1 MKVIIGAF
9 AHESND
15 FCPSL
20 TKKEMFEF
28 YEGEDIFSQL
38 PVDDIFL
45 EAGIDVIPSIFASAQ
60 SFGTV
65 EENAFLY
72 FEEKILAI
80 TRKNPDVD
88 GIWMFCHGAM
98 NVENI
103 GSGEYKLAC
112 DVRNLV
118 GQDCVISFGMDLH
131 GNIEKDLANKVN
143 IIRCYHTAPHT
154 DQVDTYRR
162 TAKALVHYLIKG
174 YHHFSQLRKISMIFP
189 GEMAATTVEP
199 FKGIVSYMKDLEEND
214 PKVLCASTFI
224 GFAWMDAERTSSS
237 VVVVPSS
244 PDYEGYCSKK
254 ADELA
259 GLVFS
264 KRCEFGFE
272 ELSLS
277 PALTVEYSLNN
288 LEPTVCVTDMGDNP
302 TAGTLGGSTV
312 LLREFIKNPHPGKK
326 VLIAGIYDKNAFGLC
341 QNYEPNKLFDLSIGI
356 DVDEVTRPIKLKVTY
371 KGRYD
376 VHGYNIIG
384 SPINKRCEAVLLSFG
399 TIDIIVTD
407 KAYAF
412 TQKVNFSSCGID
424 TSLYDVFV
432 TKFGYIYPELREM
445 AASFIMSNT
454 PGESCQM
461 IEVFDYKQLV
471 RPIYPLDK
479 I

>member
-1 MKVIIGAF
+1 
-9 AHESND
+9 
-15 FCPSL
+15 
-20 TKKEMFEF
+20 
-28 YEGEDIFSQL
+28 
-38 PVDDIFL
+38 
-45 EAGIDVIPSIFASAQ
+45 
-60 SFGTV
+60 
-65 EENAFLY
+65 
-72 FEEKILAI
+72 
-80 TRKNPDVD
+80 
-88 GIWMFCHGAM
+88 
-98 NVENI
+98 
-103 GSGEYKLAC
+103 
-112 DVRNLV
+112 
-118 GQDCVISFGMDLH
+118 
-131 GNIEKDLANKVN
+131 
-143 IIRCYHTAPHT
+143 
-154 DQVDTYRR
+154 
-162 TAKALVHYLIKG
+162 
-174 YHHFSQLRKISMIFP
+174 
-189 GEMAATTVEP
+189 
-199 FKGIVSYMKDLEEND
+199 
-214 PKVLCASTFI
+214 
-224 GFAWMDAERTSSS
+224 MDAERTSSS